1 MALNVK
7 KGDNVLVIAGKD
19 KGKTGKVLVAMPAD
33 NSVVVAGVNII
44 AKHQKPRNANDKG
57 GIIKREGKINASNVM
72 IVCPT
77 CGKATRISYKTVDG
91 KKIRECK
98 KCGANLDTATKK
110 ATTKTTEKKAET
122 KVAKTATKA
131 TEAKATTTKATAE
144 KKTTASATKTTA
156 KKTTA
161 TAEKKTATTSKAT
174 ATKSTTA
181 KKSTTTKK
189 VESK

>member
-44 AKHQKPRNANDKG
+44 AKHKKPRNANDKG
-57 GIIKREGKINASNVM
+57 GIIKKEGKINASNVM
-72 IVCPT
+72 IVCPV
-77 CGKATRISYKTVDG
+77 CGKATRISHKTVDG

-110 ATTKTTEKKAET
+110 AATKTTEKKVEA

-131 TEAKATTTKATAE
+131 TTAKTTTKTTAE
-144 KKTTASATKTTA
+144 KKTTSTTATKTTAA

-181 KKSTTTKK
+181 KKSTTKK